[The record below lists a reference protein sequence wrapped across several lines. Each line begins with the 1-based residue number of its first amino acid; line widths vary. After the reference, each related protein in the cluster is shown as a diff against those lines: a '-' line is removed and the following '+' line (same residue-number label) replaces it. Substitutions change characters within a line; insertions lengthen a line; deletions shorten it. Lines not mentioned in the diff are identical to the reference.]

1 MEKAANQKRDNPFPI
16 EAQAKASAAVTDWQ
30 KNLKGARQVSPHTFK
45 AYGHEVVLFFVFL
58 KDHLGKPAGLHD
70 LDSLRPSDFR
80 SYLAARKSAGKT
92 PLSNRS
98 MARALSAL
106 RSLFRYLDKHGHVSN
121 AALGAIRSPKIAHS
135 VPKPLSV
142 EAADQTI
149 DEVDT
154 IDADPWVQ
162 ARDTAVLLLLYGCGL
177 RISEALN
184 LNVKDAPT
192 KDVMSITGKGNKVR
206 LVPVLPIV
214 RHAVADYQK
223 LCPFAQE
230 PDDPLFRGA
239 KGKRLNPRAIQGRMQ
254 DLRSRL
260 GLPDTA
266 TPHALRHSFA
276 THLLS
281 GGGDLRTIQELLGHA
296 NLSSTQ
302 IYTEVDSEKLLS
314 VYESAH
320 PRAAKR

>member
-1 MEKAANQKRDNPFPI
+1 MKKAASPKQETTFHI
-16 EAQAKASAAVTDWQ
+16 EAAPKARAAVTAWQ
-30 KNLKGARQVSPHTFK
+30 QNLKGTRRVSPHTHK
-45 AYGHEVVLFFVFL
+45 AYTHEVVLFFVFL
-58 KDHLGKPAGLHD
+58 KDHLGKPAGLGD
-70 LDSLRPSDFR
+70 LQTLKPSDFR
-80 SYLAARKSAGKT
+80 SYLAARKTAGKT
-92 PLSNRS
+92 SLSNRS

-106 RSLFRYLDKHGHVSN
+106 RSLFRYLDKHGYGSN
-121 AALGAIRSPKIAHS
+121 AALGSIRAPKIGHS
-135 VPKPLSV
+135 VPKPLSIKD
-142 EAADQTI
+142 ADQTI
-149 DEVDT
+149 ADIETLDV
-154 IDADPWVQ
+154 DPWVQ

-177 RISEALN
+177 RISEALG
-184 LNVKDAPT
+184 LNVEEAPT
-192 KDVMSITGKGNKVR
+192 KDVMSIKGKGNKVR
-206 LVPVLPIV
+206 LVPVLPVV
-214 RHAVADYQK
+214 RQAIAEYQK

-230 PDDPLFRGA
+230 EKDPLFLGV
-239 KGKRLNPRAIQGRMQ
+239 KGKRLNPRAIQSRMQ
-254 DLRSRL
+254 QLRSRL

-320 PRAAKR
+320 PRAAKS